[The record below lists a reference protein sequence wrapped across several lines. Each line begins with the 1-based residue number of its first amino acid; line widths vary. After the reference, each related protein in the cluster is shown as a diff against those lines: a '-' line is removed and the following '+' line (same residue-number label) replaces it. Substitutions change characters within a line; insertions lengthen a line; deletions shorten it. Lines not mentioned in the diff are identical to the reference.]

1 MYSVVVKQSQADR
14 ERGNERKEERKRERE
29 NWLLL
34 DSFRRCSSSSCHF
47 SIRREQ
53 SHLGPC
59 EQVTGG
65 AGGWRRPLLTRAGVS
80 RGDRSK
86 ELLTGGSW
94 HRTAPGPRDA
104 ASAHLSTG
112 NWNGNAWDGKKLC
125 VSFRPCCSVTLF
137 CYFTNP
143 RVKDSQRHEI
153 LMRPDV
159 SHIAFCCKGAS
170 ARELS
175 ADSLWRYTG
184 IEVLDL

>member
-1 MYSVVVKQSQADR
+1 MVGKQSQDDRR
-14 ERGNERKEERKRERE
+14 ERRREKERE

-34 DSFRRCSSSSCHF
+34 DSFQRCSSSSCHF

-65 AGGWRRPLLTRAGVS
+65 TGGWRRPLLTRAGVS

-94 HRTAPGPRDA
+94 HHTAPAPRDA

-112 NWNGNAWDGKKLC
+112 SWNGKAGTVRSC
-125 VSFRPCCSVTLF
+125 VFSFRPCCSVTLF
-137 CYFTNP
+137 CYSTNP
-143 RVKDSQRHEI
+143 RMKDSQRHEI

-159 SHIAFCCKGAS
+159 SHIAFCCKGTS

>member
-65 AGGWRRPLLTRAGVS
+65 AGGWRRPLLTRVGVS

-112 NWNGNAWDGKKLC
+112 NWNGNAGTVRSC
-125 VSFRPCCSVTLF
+125 VFPSAPVVLLLYFAISLTPVWKTVRGMKYWCDLMCLILHFAVRVRAPGSFP
-137 CYFTNP
+137 P
-143 RVKDSQRHEI
+143 
-153 LMRPDV
+153 
-159 SHIAFCCKGAS
+159 IAFGDT
-170 ARELS
+170 R
-175 ADSLWRYTG
+175 G
-184 IEVLDL
+184 